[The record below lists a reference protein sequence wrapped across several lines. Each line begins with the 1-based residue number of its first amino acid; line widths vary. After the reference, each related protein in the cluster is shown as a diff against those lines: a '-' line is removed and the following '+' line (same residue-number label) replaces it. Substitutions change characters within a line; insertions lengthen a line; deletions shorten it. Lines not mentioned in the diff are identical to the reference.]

1 MDVEADPD
9 PRLNA
14 SHLNFISTE
23 NTMTPLPLVFAAL
36 IFALVVT
43 LSYALLSRWLP
54 DPGQDRLSQLASRTS
69 QLRPTVWQRLQ
80 PRLLATMLRLSPWT
94 AAMSGGDGETP
105 SSLRVR
111 FLHAG
116 WRSPVA
122 LQIYFTSKTL
132 LTLSLPMLAWTLV
145 EISHWHPQGVQRFLP
160 MLMGAAMGYYL
171 PDWLLNMRIS
181 HRQQALLHAFP
192 DALDLLRVCVQAGL
206 GLDAAIERVGREIRQ
221 ARPELSEEFALTGMA
236 LRAGSSR
243 AEALRNLSV
252 RIGLKDIDALVSM
265 LIQADRFGT
274 SVSES
279 LQVHSDALRTQRRLR
294 AEEAAAKLPVKLL
307 IPLIFCVFP
316 SLLTVLL
323 GPVAVTLS
331 RQFIKSAA

>member
-1 MDVEADPD
+1 
-9 PRLNA
+9 
-14 SHLNFISTE
+14 
-23 NTMTPLPLVFAAL
+23 MTPSLLVFVAL
-36 IFALVVT
+36 VFALVVT
-43 LSYALLSRWLP
+43 LSYTLLSRWLP
-54 DPGQDRLSQLASRTS
+54 DPGKERLSRLSSPAAPPPGQ
-69 QLRPTVWQRLQ
+69 VWQRLKQ
-80 PRLLATMLRLSPWT
+80 KAVAALLWLSPWT
-94 AAMSGGDGETP
+94 AAMSGGDGEAP
-105 SSLRVR
+105 SALRVR

-132 LTLSLPMLAWTLV
+132 LTLTLPWVAWGLV
-145 EISHWHPQGVQRFLP
+145 EMSHWHPQGIQRFWPVLV
-160 MLMGAAMGYYL
+160 GASLGYYW
-171 PDWLLNMRIS
+171 PDWVLNLRAKR
-181 HRQQALLHAFP
+181 RQLALLHAFP

-206 GLDAAIERVGREIRQ
+206 GLDAAIERVGREMRQ
-221 ARPELSEEFALTGMA
+221 ARPELSEELALTGMA

-323 GPVAVTLS
+323 GPVVVTLS
-331 RQFIKSAA
+331 RQFIKTAGG

>member
-1 MDVEADPD
+1 MPSSLPTHAEHP
-9 PRLNA
+9 
-14 SHLNFISTE
+14 
-23 NTMTPLPLVFAAL
+23 MTLSPLVFATL
-36 IFALVVT
+36 IFALVVSI
-43 LSYALLSRWLP
+43 SYAVLVRWLP
-54 DPGQDRLSQLASRTS
+54 DPGKERLAQLTPGRGSDHSTLWS
-69 QLRPTVWQRLQ
+69 RLQ
-80 PRLLATMLRLSPWT
+80 KRLLAWLLWLSPWT
-94 AAMSGGDGETP
+94 AAMSGGDEETP
-105 SSLRVR
+105 SALRIR
-111 FLHAG
+111 FGHAA

-122 LQIYFTSKTL
+122 LQIYFTCKTL
-132 LTLSLPMLAWTLV
+132 LTLVLPLIAWALV
-145 EISHWHPQGVQRFLP
+145 EISPWHPQGLQRFLP
-160 MLMGAAMGYYL
+160 LLVGATVGYYL
-171 PDWLLNMRIS
+171 PDWVLRMQANR
-181 HRQQALLHAFP
+181 RQRALLHAFP

-221 ARPELSEEFALTGMA
+221 ARPELSDEFALTGMA

-243 AEALRNLSV
+243 AQALRQLSV

-323 GPVAVTLS
+323 GPVMVTVS
-331 RQFIKSAA
+331 RQFLTSH

>member
-1 MDVEADPD
+1 
-9 PRLNA
+9 
-14 SHLNFISTE
+14 
-23 NTMTPLPLVFAAL
+23 MTRSPLVFAVL
-36 IFALVVT
+36 IFALVV
-43 LSYALLSRWLP
+43 SVCYAVLTRFLP
-54 DPGQDRLSQLASRTS
+54 DLGKERLSQLATPKG
-69 QLRPTVWQRLQ
+69 QAPATAWQSLQKRLVAA
-80 PRLLATMLRLSPWT
+80 LLWLSPWT
-94 AAMSGGDGETP
+94 AAMSGGEGETP
-105 SSLRVR
+105 SALRVR
-111 FLHAG
+111 FWHAG

-122 LQIYFTSKTL
+122 LQIYFTCKTL
-132 LTLSLPMLAWTLV
+132 LTLLLPLVAWGVL
-145 EISHWHPQGVQRFLP
+145 EIGPWHPHGLQRLAP
-160 MLMGAAMGYYL
+160 LLVGAAIGYYL
-171 PDWLLNMRIS
+171 PDWVLNLQVSR
-181 HRQQALLHAFP
+181 RQRALLHAFP

-206 GLDAAIERVGREIRQ
+206 GLDAAMERVGREIRH

-252 RIGLKDIDALVSM
+252 RIGLKDIEALVSM

-279 LQVHSDALRTQRRLR
+279 LQVHSDAMRTQRRLQ

-323 GPVAVTLS
+323 GPVVVTLA
-331 RQFIKSAA
+331 RQLIKTPV

>member
-1 MDVEADPD
+1 
-9 PRLNA
+9 
-14 SHLNFISTE
+14 
-23 NTMTPLPLVFAAL
+23 MTLSPLVFAAL

-43 LSYALLSRWLP
+43 ISYALLTRWLP
-54 DPGQDRLSQLASRTS
+54 NPGKARLSQLKAPAG
-69 QLRPTVWQRLQ
+69 QADPTHWKNLKQRLVSA
-80 PRLLATMLRLSPWT
+80 LLWSSPWT
-94 AAMSGGDGETP
+94 AAMSGGDSETP
-105 SSLRVR
+105 SELRVR
-111 FLHAG
+111 FWHAG
-116 WRSPVA
+116 WRSPMA

-132 LTLSLPMLAWTLV
+132 LTLLLPTIAWGLI
-145 EISHWHPQGVQRFLP
+145 ELSSWHPQGIQRFAPILF
-160 MLMGAAMGYYL
+160 GAAIGYYL
-171 PDWLLNMRIS
+171 PDWVLHLQTGR
-181 HRQQALLHAFP
+181 RQRALLHAFP

-206 GLDAAIERVGREIRQ
+206 GLDAAIERVGREIRL
-221 ARPELSEEFALTGMA
+221 ARPELSEELALTGMA

-279 LQVHSDALRTQRRLR
+279 LQVHSDTLRTQRRQR

-323 GPVAVTLS
+323 GPVVITLA
-331 RQFIKSAA
+331 RQLIRTPG

>member
-1 MDVEADPD
+1 
-9 PRLNA
+9 
-14 SHLNFISTE
+14 
-23 NTMTPLPLVFAAL
+23 MTRSPLVFAVL
-36 IFALVVT
+36 IFALVV
-43 LSYALLSRWLP
+43 SVCYAVLTRFLP
-54 DPGQDRLSQLASRTS
+54 DLGKERLSQLATPKG
-69 QLRPTVWQRLQ
+69 QAPATAWQSLQKRLVAA
-80 PRLLATMLRLSPWT
+80 LLWLSPWT
-94 AAMSGGDGETP
+94 AAMSGGEGETP
-105 SSLRVR
+105 SALRVR
-111 FLHAG
+111 FWHAG

-122 LQIYFTSKTL
+122 LQIYFTCKTL
-132 LTLSLPMLAWTLV
+132 LTMLLPLVAWGVL
-145 EISHWHPQGVQRFLP
+145 EIGPWHPHGLQRLAP
-160 MLMGAAMGYYL
+160 LLVGAAIGYYL
-171 PDWLLNMRIS
+171 PDWVLNLQVSR
-181 HRQQALLHAFP
+181 RQRALLHAFP

-206 GLDAAIERVGREIRQ
+206 GLDAAMERVGREIRH

-252 RIGLKDIDALVSM
+252 RIGLKDIEALVSM

-279 LQVHSDALRTQRRLR
+279 LQVHSDAMRTQRRLR

-323 GPVAVTLS
+323 GPVVVTLA
-331 RQFIKSAA
+331 RQLIKTPV